1 MQRRNRNILIVLT
14 AVVIVLAVFSSFGL
28 ALFAPDTPKIVL
40 PTTTPAVQ
48 TTEPDGGNNR
58 VEVTPRTV
66 QNVVA
71 VLTRLDSYARTVTT
85 TLNGVSVTAQVWV
98 DGGWTR
104 TDLALPSGLTAHTI
118 VGDGTVWRWSQGAAV
133 ASWPADERSADV
145 EGQHIPTYEDV
156 LALDTDD
163 ITAAGYE
170 SRNGMDCVFVEAWV
184 PELSQTE
191 RYWVSADD
199 GLLEAAETEVGGEIV
214 WTMTATTPEI
224 PAPATAGFV
233 LPDGTVLHAVGT

>member
-28 ALFAPDTPKIVL
+28 ALFAPDTAKIVL
-40 PTTTPAVQ
+40 PSTAAAVQ
-48 TTEPDGGNNR
+48 TVEPDGGNAR
-58 VEVTPRTV
+58 VDVTPQTV

-71 VLTRLDSYARTVTT
+71 VLRRLDSYARTVTT
-85 TLNGVSVTAQVWV
+85 TLNAVTTTAQVWV

-104 TDLALPSGLTAHTI
+104 TDLTLPSGMAAHTI
-118 VGDGTVWRWSQGAAV
+118 VGDGTVWRWYQGAA

-145 EGQHIPTYEDV
+145 DGQHIPTYEDV
-156 LALDTDD
+156 LALDPAD

-170 SRNGMDCVFVEAWV
+170 ARNGMDCVYIEAWV
-184 PELSQTE
+184 AELSQTE

-199 GLLEAAETEVGGEIV
+199 GLLEAAETEVDGEIV
-214 WTMTATTPEI
+214 WSMTASVPEI
-224 PAPATAGFV
+224 PAPVTASFV
-233 LPDGTVLHAVGT
+233 LPDGTVLHTVGA